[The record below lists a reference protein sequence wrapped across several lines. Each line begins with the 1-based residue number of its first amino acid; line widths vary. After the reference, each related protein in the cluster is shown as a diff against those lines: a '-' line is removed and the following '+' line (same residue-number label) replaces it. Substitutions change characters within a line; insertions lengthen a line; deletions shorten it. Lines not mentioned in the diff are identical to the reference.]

1 MKSGNCP
8 AIEETR
14 RARPVSTEFVA
25 PESRIPIDPID
36 LKPGR
41 FSMKYLLLLALLP
54 ACFGASAQ
62 PAYPSKPITIIVPF
76 GAGGVADIT
85 ARTVGHAMAASLKQP
100 VVIDNRPS
108 AGTIIG
114 STAVAKAAPDGYT
127 LLLLSNANM
136 ISAGLFKKLP
146 YEPVKSF
153 APIGTL
159 GYFDLALF
167 VADQSPL
174 KSVQDMV
181 ARAKAQPGQLTIGT
195 IAIGSTQNLS
205 AELFKSSAGIDA
217 LIVPYN
223 GTPALLT
230 ALIGGQIDVG
240 FEVLGP
246 MLSHVVPGP
255 KGLRPLAVTSDRRF
269 AGLPNVPT
277 VQESGVP
284 KYSVA
289 SWNALAAPAGTPP
302 RVIET
307 LNAAVRDAVSKPD
320 VQQRLQALGVRA
332 QASSSAELAQLME
345 SEIQRWK
352 QVIVTSKIPAQ

>member
-1 MKSGNCP
+1 MK
-8 AIEETR
+8 I
-14 RARPVSTEFVA
+14 
-25 PESRIPIDPID
+25 
-36 LKPGR
+36 
-41 FSMKYLLLLALLP
+41 LLFLALLP
-54 ACFGASAQ
+54 ACLGASAQ

-85 ARTVGHAMAASLKQP
+85 ARTVGQAMSAALKQP

-108 AGTIIG
+108 AGAIVG
-114 STAVAKAAPDGYT
+114 SAAVANAAPDGYT
-127 LLLLSNANM
+127 LLLMSNANS

-146 YEPVKSF
+146 YEPVKGF

-167 VADQSPL
+167 VADRSPL

-195 IAIGSTQNLS
+195 IAVGSTQNLA
-205 AELFKSSAGIDA
+205 AELFKTTAGIDA
-217 LIVPYN
+217 LVVPYN
-223 GTPALLT
+223 GTPALQT
-230 ALIGGQIDVG
+230 ALIAGQVDVG
-240 FEVLGP
+240 FEVLSP
-246 MLSHVVPGP
+246 MMSHIVSGAR
-255 KGLRPLAVTSDRRF
+255 GLRPLAVTSDRRF

-284 KYSVA
+284 KYGVA

-307 LNAAVRDAVSKPD
+307 LNAAIRDAVNMPE

-332 QASSSAELAQLME
+332 QSSTPAELAQLLD

-352 QVIVTSKIPAQ
+352 QVIVSSKIPTQ

>member
-1 MKSGNCP
+1 MKSL
-8 AIEETR
+8 
-14 RARPVSTEFVA
+14 
-25 PESRIPIDPID
+25 
-36 LKPGR
+36 LK
-41 FSMKYLLLLALLP
+41 SLLLLALLP
-54 ACFGASAQ
+54 VCVNVSAQ
-62 PAYPSKPITIIVPF
+62 AIYPSKPITIIVPF

-85 ARTVGHAMAASLKQP
+85 ARTVGQAMAAALKQP

-108 AGTIIG
+108 AGTIVG

-146 YEPVKSF
+146 YDPVKSF

-181 ARAKAQPGQLTIGT
+181 TRAKAQPGKLTIGS
-195 IAIGSTQNLS
+195 IAIGTTQNLS
-205 AELFKSSAGIDA
+205 AELFKTTADIDA

-246 MLSHVVPGP
+246 MMAHVAAGP
-255 KGLRPLAVTSDRRF
+255 KGLRALAVTSDRRF
-269 AGLPNVPT
+269 AGMPNVPT
-277 VQESGVP
+277 VQESGIP

-302 RVIET
+302 AVIEK
-307 LNAAVRDAVSKPD
+307 LNATIRDVLNKPD
-320 VQQRLQALGVRA
+320 IQQRLLALGVRA
-332 QASSSAELAQLME
+332 QASSSGELGQLME

-352 QVIVTSKIPAQ
+352 QVIATSKIPTQ

>member
-1 MKSGNCP
+1 MK
-8 AIEETR
+8 
-14 RARPVSTEFVA
+14 F
-25 PESRIPIDPID
+25 
-36 LKPGR
+36 
-41 FSMKYLLLLALLP
+41 LLFLALLP

-76 GAGGVADIT
+76 GPGGVADIT
-85 ARTVGHAMAASLKQP
+85 ARTVGQAMAASLKQP
-100 VVIDNRPS
+100 IVIDNRPS
-108 AGTIIG
+108 AGAIVG
-114 STAVAKAAPDGYT
+114 SAAVAKAAPDGYT
-127 LLLLSNANM
+127 LLLMSNANA

-146 YEPVKSF
+146 YESVKGF

-167 VADQSPL
+167 VADKSPL
-174 KSVQDMV
+174 KSVQDVV

-195 IAIGSTQNLS
+195 IAAGSTQNLA
-205 AELFKSSAGIDA
+205 AEMFKTTAGIDA
-217 LIVPYN
+217 LVVPFN
-223 GTPALLT
+223 GTPALQT
-230 ALIGGQIDVG
+230 ALIAGQVDVG
-240 FEVLGP
+240 FEVLSPMMSHIVSGP
-246 MLSHVVPGP
+246 R
-255 KGLRPLAVTSDRRF
+255 GLRPLAVTSDRRF

-307 LNAAVRDAVSKPD
+307 LNAAIRDAVSKPD
-320 VQQRLQALGVRA
+320 VQQRLQTLGVRS
-332 QASSSAELAQLME
+332 QASTPAELAQLLD

-352 QVIVTSKIPAQ
+352 QVIVSSKIPTQ